1 MLTSR
6 SNLGV
11 VPALLLAYPVLCPGP
26 GNQDTDPPA
35 AWLAEDPPAERT
47 VFAPYVISH
56 PDLYEYGC
64 WTSADGREAIFGVEL
79 GHRSDIRRSLFEDG
93 SWTEPEILLE
103 HEVYRF
109 HDPCLSADGARLYFV
124 SDRPIDG
131 VGPPKDSDLWYA
143 ERQGDGWSEPIRL
156 PDTVNSPANDY
167 YTSLTDEGHLYFARN
182 VATTEGEDSN
192 YDLFRARFV
201 DGEFEPAEPLP
212 GAVNT
217 GAYEADPFVAP
228 DESWLIVCSTRRSG
242 QGRGDLYLSVRDE
255 DGNWSAVESVV

>member
-1 MLTSR
+1 M
-6 SNLGV
+6 
-11 VPALLLAYPVLCPGP
+11 
-26 GNQDTDPPA
+26 
-35 AWLAEDPPAERT
+35 
-47 VFAPYVISH
+47 
-56 PDLYEYGC
+56 
-64 WTSADGREAIFGVEL
+64 
-79 GHRSDIRRSLFEDG
+79 
-93 SWTEPEILLE
+93 
-103 HEVYRF
+103 
-109 HDPCLSADGARLYFV
+109 

-131 VGPPKDSDLWYA
+131 VGPPKDSDLWYV

-182 VATTEGEDSN
+182 VATAEGEDSN

-242 QGRGDLYLSVRDE
+242 QGRGDLYLSVRGE
-255 DGNWSAVESVV
+255 DGNWSAVQSLGSKVNTEGHELCPFVTPDGRWFLYTSQEEIVAIDAAVLAEARAALAAEEQQPAVEGAVR